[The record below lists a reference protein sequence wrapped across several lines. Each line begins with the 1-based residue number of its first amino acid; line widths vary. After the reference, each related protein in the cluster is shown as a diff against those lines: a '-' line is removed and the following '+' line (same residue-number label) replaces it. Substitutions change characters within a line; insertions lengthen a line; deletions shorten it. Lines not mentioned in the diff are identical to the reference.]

1 MDGTGSFNGMHL
13 LVLGGTPLAAMVAR
27 CQSATDAMDCSLLDS
42 LCERVGEDLAVE
54 AWLLLSLVGA
64 LTVRLMGNSRWATRT
79 GDIILRGG

>member
-1 MDGTGSFNGMHL
+1 MF
-13 LVLGGTPLAAMVAR
+13 GGTPLAAMVAR
-27 CQSATDAMDCSLLDS
+27 CQSATDAMDCSLLAS
-42 LCERVGEDLAVE
+42 LCERVGEDLAVEE